1 MPRRDLGQGAWIDYE
16 PQFLADHEDWKSRLL
31 AELDLRVETIRMFG
45 KRIPVPR
52 EVAYHADPGLSY
64 CYSGTD
70 HPATPWTQ
78 TLAAVRER
86 LVVHTGTP
94 YDAVLVNHY
103 RTGNDSMGRH
113 ADDEPELGPAPDDI
127 RIASISLGA
136 RRVFRLHPRAGGPRI
151 DYELGQGDLLVMGG
165 TTQRH
170 FVHELVRTRRPV
182 APRLNLT
189 FRCLGLHRTSRV

>member
-1 MPRRDLGQGAWIDYE
+1 MA
-16 PQFLADHEDWKSRLL
+16 RLL
-31 AELDLRVETIRMFG
+31 AELDLRVETILMFG

-52 EVAYHADPGLSY
+52 EVAYHADPGLTY
-64 CYSGTD
+64 RYSGTD
-70 HPATPWTQ
+70 HPATPWTPS
-78 TLAAVRER
+78 LAEIRER
-86 LVVHTGTP
+86 LVTHTGTP

-103 RTGNDSMGRH
+103 RDGHDSMGRH

-136 RRVFRLHPRAGGPRI
+136 RRVFRLHARTGGLRI
-151 DYELGQGDLLVMGG
+151 DYELGEGDLLVMGG

-189 FRCLGLHRTSRV
+189 FRCLAKR